1 MKKPDKKNI
10 RSKAKPNAA
19 PRPVQFANLAN
30 VIGAQEDVGPILEFI
45 ELFKDLADPSA
56 QHPSRLI
63 SIKVPVPL
71 LTAFKFK
78 AKHAGIPYQTMI
90 KRLMTQWL
98 KEHHPTPPPSGPD

>member
-1 MKKPDKKNI
+1 LKKPEKKNI
-10 RSKAKPNAA
+10 RNKAKLGAA
-19 PRPVQFANLAN
+19 PRPVQMANPAN
-30 VIGAQEDVGPILEFI
+30 VLGAQDDVGPILDFI
-45 ELFKDLADPSA
+45 EMFKDLADPSA
-56 QHPSRLI
+56 QHPSKLI

-98 KEHHPTPPPSGPD
+98 KEHHPITPTVASD